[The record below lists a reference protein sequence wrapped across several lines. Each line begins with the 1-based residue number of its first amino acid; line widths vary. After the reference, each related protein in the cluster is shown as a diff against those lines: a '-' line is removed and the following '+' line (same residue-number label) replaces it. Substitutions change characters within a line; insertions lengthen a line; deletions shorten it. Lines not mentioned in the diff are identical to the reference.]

1 MCNGYKSQGEE
12 DPKCGEEMIWRFVYE
27 ADRINFAMTSET
39 SCTDSGHIDD
49 NHGCQKV
56 YDGTVEP
63 QIGHEWALY
72 TTIGNEKWIK
82 VNGTCDGS
90 NQYLTCTNQA
100 RFSQYNLSPE
110 VITEWVKIKVIEMC
124 LPQDVKHFGFIEVR
138 TMGRFMRD

>member
-1 MCNGYKSQGEE
+1 
-12 DPKCGEEMIWRFVYE
+12 
-27 ADRINFAMTSET
+27 MTSET

-82 VNGTCDGS
+82 VLIPM
-90 NQYLTCTNQA
+90 LTTTYFNH
-100 RFSQYNLSPE
+100 S
-110 VITEWVKIKVIEMC
+110 
-124 LPQDVKHFGFIEVR
+124 G
-138 TMGRFMRD
+138 